1 MASRTFKIVL
11 NKNYGQFKLSK
22 FAEII
27 LDIMGHK
34 NYLTLPRH
42 HPDLV
47 NVIETIGDSANNGTC
62 IPVIYKIDVNI
73 YCIIKNFR
81 GKEKIIT
88 PSDVKWIDNPNYHS
102 PIIFNTKIGG
112 KYKLSNEA
120 YNKYEELTGIKLDF
134 PPPRHDINFIKVCS
148 ELAEKC
154 NVEYLSELSYIYLNS
169 FYYLIVEF
177 NDGTETE
184 VVPSNVIR
192 IQFII

>member
-1 MASRTFKIVL
+1 MVSRTFKIVL

-22 FAEII
+22 FAKII

-34 NYLTLPRH
+34 NYLTL
-42 HPDLV
+42 
-47 NVIETIGDSANNGTC
+47 
-62 IPVIYKIDVNI
+62 
-73 YCIIKNFR
+73 
-81 GKEKIIT
+81 
-88 PSDVKWIDNPNYHS
+88 
-102 PIIFNTKIGG
+102 
-112 KYKLSNEA
+112 
-120 YNKYEELTGIKLDF
+120 
-134 PPPRHDINFIKVCS
+134 PRHDINFIKVCS